1 MFILK
6 GIFKVLYYVE
16 KCRSVCFYTLF
27 EEFVDKTELVLRSYR
42 SLFAKKKRMENTM
55 NFIVSANTD
64 IGLVKNTN
72 QDSLSVKVINTPT
85 GKMTFAILCDGMGG
99 LAKGEVASASVI
111 RAFDFW
117 VNSVLPQLCSC
128 SLDENTIK
136 AQWEKILLD
145 QNNIIKTYGQR
156 QGVKLGTTAVVM
168 LLTDTNYYIMN
179 VGDSRAY
186 EIADGM
192 SQITYDQTF
201 VAREVALGNMTPE
214 QAEVDERRSVLLQ
227 CIGASEEVYPDF
239 FVGPA
244 AVNATYML
252 CSDGFR
258 HEITPTEIYSAFH
271 PDVLLDDKT
280 MNQNTLNLIELNKQR
295 NERDNISVVLVRT
308 F

>member
-1 MFILK
+1 
-6 GIFKVLYYVE
+6 
-16 KCRSVCFYTLF
+16 
-27 EEFVDKTELVLRSYR
+27 
-42 SLFAKKKRMENTM
+42 M
-55 NFIVSANTD
+55 NYIVSANTD
-64 IGLVKNTN
+64 IGIVKNTN
-72 QDSLSVKVINTPT
+72 QDSLSVKVINTST
-85 GKMTFAILCDGMGG
+85 GRMSFAILCDGMGG

-111 RAFDFW
+111 RAFDEW
-117 VNSVLPQLCSC
+117 VKNDLPLLCNAP
-128 SLDENTIK
+128 LDENVIK

-145 QNNIIKTYGQR
+145 QNNIIKTYGAR

-168 LLTDTNYYIMN
+168 LLTDNQYFIMN

-186 EIADGM
+186 EFTDVM
-192 SQITYDQTF
+192 TQLTNDQTF

-239 FVGPA
+239 FVG
-244 AVNATYML
+244 VTKQNATYML

-258 HEITPTEIYSAFH
+258 HEITPDEIYAKFQ
-271 PDVLLDDKT
+271 PGVLMDDTT
-280 MNQNTLNLIELNKQR
+280 MNQNTLELIELNKQR